1 MKNKIPPFFK
11 NNFYLALLTVLI
23 LFCVLG
29 CTTVET
35 YIKTMHTPQK
45 SSFENDYVTLCR
57 TNGSAKECMIVRK
70 DIMAEELRRVFSLYY

>member
-1 MKNKIPPFFK
+1 MKNKIPLFLK

-35 YIKTMHTPQK
+35 YIKTVNKPQK
-45 SSFENDYVTLCR
+45 SSFENDYVTLCK
-57 TNGSAKECMIVRK
+57 TYGSAKKCTLARK
-70 DIMAEELRRVFSLYY
+70 DIIRRTA